1 MINYLNCFFLYFLGK
16 KWNTLRNRIDS
27 CDYDLDQL
35 LLGTILFTLLTFLFP
50 TVVVYYATFATVSN
64 YGYIN
69 ILLLIT
75 YKI

>member
-1 MINYLNCFFLYFLGK
+1 MKFHLIYFLFIGK

-50 TVVVYYATFATVSN
+50 TVVVYYATFAAV
-64 YGYIN
+64 GFFFPF
-69 ILLLIT
+69 LII
-75 YKI
+75 KFNPDMK